1 MDIVTKE
8 NLRVQSIKS
17 IKVYVSQMIFD
28 LASGNEKPST
38 GLEGKFSIHYAL
50 ATALLRGDTGL
61 RAFTDEKVN
70 DPEIKEF
77 MKKIS
82 LGLDKKLSKLK
93 TIMELET
100 NSGDVYSRIVNVEEV
115 PELKEKKLRAK
126 DKYIDLCGPILG
138 EEKTKDLMELILSLE
153 KSNNMKQFTE
163 KIQI

>member
-8 NLRVQSIKS
+8 NLRIQSIKS

-28 LASGNEKPST
+28 LASGNEEPRT

-50 ATALLRGDTGL
+50 TTALLRGETGL

-70 DPEIKEF
+70 DPKMREF

-82 LGLDKKLSKLK
+82 LRVDKKLSKLK
-93 TIMELET
+93 TIVELET

-115 PELKEKKLRAK
+115 PELKEKKIRAK
-126 DKYIDLCGPILG
+126 DKYVDVCGPVLG

-153 KSNNMKQFTE
+153 KLDNMKRFTE